1 MHEAKVYL
9 CMMFENTDLEKE
21 VIKMMKVTTTRKIVT
36 VPEMIEAIKEHYNL
50 NDTLLSVN
58 LNVTN
63 QAVKS
68 WKEGGKK
75 PRKDSYLALIE
86 LYNGINSKEQTEETQ
101 EIIREK
107 KPYEISYPND
117 GQKVWNFDCCLGL
130 LDTGIFDIEDKDDR
144 QSYKTGLLFDTYQ
157 EAEQFIKEQT
167 LIKKIKCWTKEQQGD
182 WQPDWEER
190 TTKYFINILRDD
202 SSVSVRRTI
211 GFDVLPKLPHFKTE
225 EIAQACI
232 DEFGDEILEVFC

>member
-1 MHEAKVYL
+1 M
-9 CMMFENTDLEKE
+9 T
-21 VIKMMKVTTTRKIVT
+21 KVTTMRKIVT

-101 EIIREK
+101 EIIKEK

-130 LDTGIFDIEDKDDR
+130 LDTGIFDIEDEDDR

-167 LIKKIKCWTKEQQGD
+167 LIKKIKCWAKEQQGD
-182 WQPDWEER
+182 WKPDWRNSEQLKHMIIFNYNELSIWGYYGNDIFS
-190 TTKYFINILRDD
+190 KFPYFK
-202 SSVSVRRTI
+202 S
-211 GFDVLPKLPHFKTE
+211 E